1 MDCLFCKI
9 VRGEIQVPRL
19 AEDELGL
26 AFPDINPGAPVHVLV
41 VPKEHVATL
50 PDAAARPELI
60 GRLHALAV
68 KVARDKGLEQ
78 TGYRTAFNVGK
89 DGGQHVFHLHLHL
102 LGGRPL
108 GWPPG

>member
-9 VRGEIQVPRL
+9 VRGEIQVPRI

-41 VPKEHVATL
+41 VPKEHIATL

-68 KVARDKGLEQ
+68 KGARDKGLEQ
-78 TGYRTAFNVGK
+78 TVYRTAFTAPK
-89 DGGQHVFHLHLHL
+89 PRAHHPSPPHPH
-102 LGGRPL
+102 PL
-108 GWPPG
+108 